1 MRTDANP
8 KIIVMSIETIARG
21 LESGRLTITSLD
33 DGSGVVLDSDGEQ
46 LFSFNVTGLTI
57 VQAIEKGD
65 RDIDALA
72 DQLTRRFEV
81 SAERARADV
90 QGFLKRL
97 AEKL

>member
-1 MRTDANP
+1 MT
-8 KIIVMSIETIARG
+8 IEAIAKG

-57 VQAIEKGD
+57 VQAIASGA
-65 RDIDALA
+65 RDVEALA
-72 DQLTRRFEV
+72 DALTSRFEV
-81 SAERARADV
+81 TPERARTDV
-90 QGFLKRL
+90 QAFLQRL